1 MSLAATLLYA
11 DAQCRGPPARA
22 DFILPNNANTGCV
35 SSAVASKCSVSAT
48 SNGFQ
53 TSTIC
58 VEPATQFKFNPWSNS
73 SVVVRVFKS
82 ENGADCSSTVQVG
95 FAQPVDACAPSNGVF
110 TRLTIDPISRELYS
124 ATYSDSA
131 CTALTSVKTY
141 DTSVACNAGIS
152 ISLANYNGFS
162 EVTSYTG
169 SDCSTPRSYRSSDGE
184 YETRVCSTNQTDIV
198 TRPSAVFKNASYFTL
213 QEFTDAKCSLP
224 KSSAMLVLG
233 TCFPTTTSLD
243 RSIQSASS
251 SLSADGSAV
260 RVSYFATPDCQGTE
274 SGPSTSFPTD
284 GTCTFGTKVVLG
296 SPSLRPA
303 PSVTAVPVAGIAG
316 GSTPVDSE
324 KLISSAASMAGEET
338 SSVVSIADSQ
348 SSSRVPWWEKKQ
360 PTRSLLAT
368 GEDEEVSSVAESTGS
383 GSKRLV
389 VVSRMTMGGSKK
401 RGADSEVQRKITDK
415 EQLRAMFGDL
425 SLPALPSQ
433 WTSQDVVVWCFK
445 NDGTPGLLKYIKGQN
460 IDGRALLELTE
471 DQLAKVKIGNRAKF
485 WEKLNELKRVN
496 SSILAAES
504 VSDVQPDA

>member
-1 MSLAATLLYA
+1 
-11 DAQCRGPPARA
+11 
-22 DFILPNNANTGCV
+22 
-35 SSAVASKCSVSAT
+35 
-48 SNGFQ
+48 
-53 TSTIC
+53 
-58 VEPATQFKFNPWSNS
+58 
-73 SVVVRVFKS
+73 
-82 ENGADCSSTVQVG
+82 
-95 FAQPVDACAPSNGVF
+95 
-110 TRLTIDPISRELYS
+110 
-124 ATYSDSA
+124 
-131 CTALTSVKTY
+131 VKTY
-141 DTSVACNAGIS
+141 DTSVTCNAGIS

-169 SDCSTPRSYRSSDGE
+169 SDCSTPAKLSFQVSGSPCSPGPTCHKNSDGE
-184 YETRVCSTNQTDIV
+184 YETRVCSTNQNDIV

-213 QEFTDAKCSLP
+213 QEFTDAKCTLP

-274 SGPSTSFPTD
+274 SGPSTSFPID

-316 GSTPVDSE
+316 GVIAAIILLGLVVFGAMYYHRRRSTPVDSE
-324 KLISSAASMAGEET
+324 KLISSAASIAGEET

-389 VVSRMTMGGSKK
+389 VVSRMTMGASKK

-445 NDGTPGLLKYIKGQN
+445 NDGTPGLLKFIKGQN

-504 VSDVQPDA
+504 VTDVQPDA